1 MRKMAGICYEFSQ
14 LTPEMY
20 MMTLAVA
27 RKGNALCVL
36 LYDKHG
42 M

>member
-1 MRKMAGICYEFSQ
+1 MAGLCYEFSQ
-14 LTPEMY
+14 LTPEISY

-36 LYDKHG
+36 TYDMHE
-42 M
+42 MYS